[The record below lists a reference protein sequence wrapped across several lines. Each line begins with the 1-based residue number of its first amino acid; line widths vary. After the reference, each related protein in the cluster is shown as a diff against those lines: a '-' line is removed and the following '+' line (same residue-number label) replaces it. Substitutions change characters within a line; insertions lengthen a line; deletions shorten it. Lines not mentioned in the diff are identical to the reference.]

1 MVLNFANPDMV
12 GHTGNL
18 EAAVKAV
25 EAVDIC
31 VKKVVDHILAHG
43 GECLITADHGNC
55 ERMISENGAPFTAH
69 TSNPVPLIFVSNDI
83 RNRRFYGGGR
93 LCDIAPTILNMM
105 GLPVPKEMTGRN
117 LLVSDL
123 RM

>member
-1 MVLNFANPDMV
+1 MV

-18 EAAVKAV
+18 EAAIKAV

-31 VKKVVDHILAHG
+31 TKKVVDRILANG

-69 TSNPVPLIFVSNDI
+69 TTNPVPLIFVSNDI
-83 RNRRFYGGGR
+83 RHRRFNEGGR
-93 LCDIAPTILNMM
+93 LCDIAPTLLTMM
-105 GLPVPKEMTGRN
+105 GLPIPKEMTGRN
-117 LLVSDL
+117 LLISN
-123 RM
+123 